1 MKCIYHFIFFKIH
14 WKCIIKENI
23 INMKD
28 TQKKNAASNINIRHD
43 IKSSE
48 FVAWFG
54 LMSLVF
60 RKYFQFMRLLN
71 LKFTILVKF

>member
-1 MKCIYHFIFFKIH
+1 
-14 WKCIIKENI
+14 
-23 INMKD
+23 MKD